1 MRTEAE
7 RARQPRNLER
17 LLGELRPLRAA
28 GVGGDT
34 EAAVRGALLGE
45 RNEAN
50 QIPAWLG
57 GNGRLE

>member
-17 LLGELRPLRAA
+17 LLAELRAV
-28 GVGGDT
+28 GVEGDA

-50 QIPAWLG
+50 QIPAWLEG
-57 GNGRLE
+57 GGKGRLE

>member
-17 LLGELRPLRAA
+17 LLGELRAV
-28 GVGGDT
+28 GVEGDA
-34 EAAVRGALLGE
+34 EAAVWGSLLGE

-57 GNGRLE
+57 GKGRLE